1 MRLVPAAR
9 RSRHPASAAF
19 DDPTPRPPGVPTIA
33 EELPRRALDEIELH
47 DEVRI
52 EHVELTGSLPTGTVA
67 RSATIEEARIRGSL
81 AGAKLHDLHL
91 HDAQL
96 DGADLANVDLHGAH
110 LSRLTIANCRMTGA
124 QLVETTLVDVTL
136 TGCRLDFANLTLARL
151 DRVVFR
157 DCRLEEASLD
167 QAQLRDV
174 RFESCD
180 LRRATF
186 GQSRHQR
193 VQLHGC
199 RLDGLRTISD
209 LKGVAMPF
217 PDIVD
222 QAQAFAAALGIA
234 VVIDPDN
241 DA

>member
-1 MRLVPAAR
+1 VPAAR

-19 DDPTPRPPGVPTIA
+19 DDPTPRPPGVPVVA
-33 EELPRRALDEIELH
+33 EELPARALHEIELD
-47 DEVRI
+47 DEARI
-52 EHVELTGSLPTGTVA
+52 EHVELTGALPIGTVA
-67 RSATIEEARIRGSL
+67 RGVTIEEARIRGSL

-96 DGADLANVDLHGAH
+96 DGADLANVDLQGAH

-124 QLVETTLVDVTL
+124 QLIETTLVDVTL

-157 DCRLEEASLD
+157 DCRLEETSLD

-180 LRRATF
+180 LRRATL

-193 VQLHGC
+193 VEMHGC
-199 RLDGLRTISD
+199 RLDGLRAISD

-234 VVIDPDN
+234 VAIDPHSE
-241 DA
+241 A

>member
-1 MRLVPAAR
+1 
-9 RSRHPASAAF
+9 
-19 DDPTPRPPGVPTIA
+19 
-33 EELPRRALDEIELH
+33 
-47 DEVRI
+47 
-52 EHVELTGSLPTGTVA
+52 
-67 RSATIEEARIRGSL
+67 
-81 AGAKLHDLHL
+81 
-91 HDAQL
+91 
-96 DGADLANVDLHGAH
+96 
-110 LSRLTIANCRMTGA
+110 MTGA
-124 QLVETTLVDVTL
+124 QLIETTLIDLTF
-136 TGCRLDFANLTLARL
+136 TGCRLDFAVLGLARL

-157 DCRLEEASLD
+157 DCDLQEASLE

-199 RLDGLRTISD
+199 RLDGLRAISD

-222 QAQAFAAALGIA
+222 QAQVFAAALGIA
-234 VVIDPDN
+234 VAVEAAATPFSN
-241 DA
+241 A

>member
-33 EELPRRALDEIELH
+33 EELPARGLEAIELD
-47 DEVRI
+47 DEARI
-52 EHVELTGSLPTGTVA
+52 EHVELTGALPAGTVA
-67 RSATIEEARIRGSL
+67 RSATIEDARIRGSL

-96 DGADLANVDLHGAH
+96 LGADLANIDLQGAH

-124 QLVETTLVDVTL
+124 QLIETTLIDLTL
-136 TGCRLDFANLTLARL
+136 TDCRLDFAVLGLARL

-157 DCRLEEASLD
+157 GCDLQEASLD

-199 RLDGLRTISD
+199 RLDGLRAISD

-222 QAQAFAAALGIA
+222 QAQAFAAALGIS
-234 VVIDPDN
+234 VVVDPEDH
-241 DA
+241 A

>member
-9 RSRHPASAAF
+9 RSSHPASAAF

-33 EELPRRALDEIELH
+33 DALPQLTLNGLELTDEAR
-47 DEVRI
+47 V
-52 EHVELTGSLPTGTVA
+52 EHVELTGDLPTGTDA
-67 RSATIEEARIRGSL
+67 RSATIEDVRIRGSL

-96 DGADLANVDLHGAH
+96 TGADLANVDLQGAH

-124 QLVETTLVDVTL
+124 QLIETTLIDLTL
-136 TGCRLDFANLTLARL
+136 TDCRLDFAVLGLARL

-157 DCRLEEASLD
+157 GCDLQEASLE
-167 QAQLRDV
+167 QTQLRDV

-193 VQLHGC
+193 VQMHGC
-199 RLDGLRTISD
+199 RLDGLRAVSD
-209 LKGVAMPF
+209 LQGVAMPF

-222 QAQAFAAALGIA
+222 QAQAFAAALGIS
-234 VVIDPDN
+234 VVLDPDN

>member
-1 MRLVPAAR
+1 MPLVPAAR
-9 RSRHPASAAF
+9 RSRHLASAAF

-33 EELPRRALDEIELH
+33 EALPERALDEIELT
-47 DEVRI
+47 DEARI
-52 EHVELTGSLPTGTVA
+52 EHVELTGALPVGTVA
-67 RSATIEEARIRGSL
+67 RSATVEDARIRGSL
-81 AGAKLHDLHL
+81 AAAKLHDLHL
-91 HDAQL
+91 HDAL
-96 DGADLANVDLHGAH
+96 LLGADLANVDLQGAH

-136 TGCRLDFANLTLARL
+136 TGCRLDFANLALARL
-151 DRVVFR
+151 DRVVLR
-157 DCRLEEASLD
+157 DCQLEEASLD

-174 RFESCD
+174 WFESCD

-199 RLDGLRTISD
+199 RLDGLRAISD

-222 QAQAFAAALGIA
+222 QAQAFAAALGIEVA
-234 VVIDPDN
+234 IDAGS

>member
-1 MRLVPAAR
+1 
-9 RSRHPASAAF
+9 
-19 DDPTPRPPGVPTIA
+19 
-33 EELPRRALDEIELH
+33 
-47 DEVRI
+47 
-52 EHVELTGSLPTGTVA
+52 
-67 RSATIEEARIRGSL
+67 
-81 AGAKLHDLHL
+81 DL
-91 HDAQL
+91 Q
-96 DGADLANVDLHGAH
+96 GAH
-110 LSRLTIANCRMTGA
+110 LSRLEIANCRMTGA
-124 QLVETTLVDVTL
+124 QLIETTLVDVTL
-136 TGCRLDFANLTLARL
+136 TGCRLDFANLALARL

-199 RLDGLRTISD
+199 RLDGLRAISD

>member
-1 MRLVPAAR
+1 MRLVPAR

-19 DDPTPRPPGVPTIA
+19 DDPTPRPPGAPAIA
-33 EELPRRALDEIELH
+33 EELPQRALDEIELA
-47 DEVRI
+47 DEVRV
-52 EHVELTGSLPTGTVA
+52 EHVELTGSLPAGTYA

-91 HDAQL
+91 HDARL
-96 DGADLANVDLHGAH
+96 DGADLANVDLQGAH
-110 LSRLTIANCRMTGA
+110 LSRLEIANCRMTGA
-124 QLVETTLVDVTL
+124 QLIETTLVDVTL
-136 TGCRLDFANLTLARL
+136 TGCHLDFGNLTLARL

-167 QAQLRDV
+167 QTQLRDV

-186 GQSRHQR
+186 GQSLHQR
-193 VQLHGC
+193 VRLDGC

-209 LKGVAMPF
+209 LKGVTMPF

-234 VVIDPDN
+234 VAIDPRD